1 MRVRHRGG
9 QLMKIKESPSIILA
23 FHGMLG
29 RKKQTSLLLLLLTLV
44 FSFLTAAVIY
54 SVSSAQVLQ
63 DTRCELYGAWQY
75 LRLSDTAAD
84 AAQAQNT
91 LPASAQVSTVIQ
103 RGMRVMP
110 TRATPP
116 PAMSCF
122 IPN

>member
-1 MRVRHRGG
+1 
-9 QLMKIKESPSIILA
+9 MKIKESPSIILA

-75 LRLSDTAAD
+75 LDRNGRRYLCTAGTYRAD
-84 AAQAQNT
+84 
-91 LPASAQVSTVIQ
+91 Q
-103 RGMRVMP
+103 R
-110 TRATPP
+110 
-116 PAMSCF
+116 
-122 IPN
+122 

>member
-1 MRVRHRGG
+1 
-9 QLMKIKESPSIILA
+9 MKIKESPSIILA

-29 RKKQTSLLLLLLTLV
+29 RKKQTGLLLLLLTLV

-91 LPASAQVSTVIQ
+91 LPASVQVSTVIQ
-103 RGMRVMP
+103 NGIVLRRWRGGRDRNGRRYLC
-110 TRATPP
+110 TAGTYRADQR
-116 PAMSCF
+116 
-122 IPN
+122 